1 MQGWIEGLQS
11 SIDFIEQHL
20 TDELD
25 IEEIAGKAALS
36 PFYYQRIFGALC
48 GMTVDEYIRARRMSQ
63 AAQELARTNA
73 KVIDIAL
80 KYGYDSPDSFTKAL
94 SALSWRISVQ
104 SQRIRRANAI
114 ICSAAYQNIIGGRQ
128 YDGLPYC

>member
-36 PFYYQRIFGALC
+36 PFYYQRIFGALWDMIHRTALPKPFC
-48 GMTVDEYIRARRMSQ
+48 AFMAYLRPEPENPRAH
-63 AAQELARTNA
+63 
-73 KVIDIAL
+73 
-80 KYGYDSPDSFTKAL
+80 
-94 SALSWRISVQ
+94 
-104 SQRIRRANAI
+104 AI

>member
-1 MQGWIEGLQS
+1 
-11 SIDFIEQHL
+11 
-20 TDELD
+20 
-25 IEEIAGKAALS
+25 
-36 PFYYQRIFGALC
+36 
-48 GMTVDEYIRARRMSQ
+48 MTVGEYIRARRMSQ

-128 YDGLPYC
+128 YDGLPYW